1 MFLPWNQITNLEISL
16 YNDFLQVW
24 IEVHIVHIRSIAL
37 KVHQQI
43 SKNGVSKSIV
53 LVIKPAKFQL
63 YTVYPDGVI

>member
-16 YNDFLQVW
+16 YNEFLEVW
-24 IEVHIVHIRSIAL
+24 IEVHIDHIWSIAL

-63 YTVYPDGVI
+63 YRVYPDGVI